1 MDSFGA
7 EIRLLRVWSPKLVSA
22 KLRGGGRHEGNLSR
36 SGLRWWRL
44 GWAGLGWAG
53 GPGLHVTLINGRS
66 GGELS
71 PPATTAT
78 TATLTNAIYTHKEEL
93 VTRGREAAGAS
104 KRLGF

>member
-1 MDSFGA
+1 MR
-7 EIRLLRVWSPKLVSA
+7 EIYPGPGCA
-22 KLRGGGRHEGNLSR
+22 GG
-36 SGLRWWRL
+36 

-53 GPGLHVTLINGRS
+53 VPGLHVTLINGRS

>member
-1 MDSFGA
+1 M
-7 EIRLLRVWSPKLVSA
+7 RLLRVWSPKLVSA

-44 GWAGLGWAG
+44 GWAGV
-53 GPGLHVTLINGRS
+53 PGLHVTLINGRS

-71 PPATTAT
+71 PPAT

>member
-1 MDSFGA
+1 MR
-7 EIRLLRVWSPKLVSA
+7 EIYPGPGCA
-22 KLRGGGRHEGNLSR
+22 GGGWAG
-36 SGLRWWRL
+36 L

-78 TATLTNAIYTHKEEL
+78 LTNAIYTHTEEL
-93 VTRGREAAGAS
+93 VTGGGREAAGAS